1 SRVASVH
8 KDPLIK
14 VSVVTS
20 ARDIEAVVW
29 RRRDLVMSD
38 QDVDDV
44 AFLTGD
50 SQTGINKRSLYEH
63 NGVAVCSQKRAMFI
77 ATVAFATLFV
87 ISLIIAY
94 AGPQNECPCA
104 GEKPENLDD
113 ESSLNSSAPPVPLAT
128 NGEIFP
134 WDNVRLPAFV
144 KPTRYNITIHPNL
157 TTLEVKGQVTI
168 EFHVDKETN
177 FIVFHSKNLTI
188 TEKNVQNGKG
198 HQLNITRMLEYPG
211 AQQVYIQVREKF
223 KRRAHYILNLRFQY
237 WLSRELEGFYIS
249 TNNTAF
255 DGETLRYLATTHF
268 EPTYARSAFP
278 CFDEPQFKAKFKM
291 SIFRDRFHIALFN
304 MPVISTEDAG
314 FYMGTGLLRDD
325 FQESVEMST
334 YLVAFVVCDY
344 TRITRQTQKKVSVSV
359 YAPVDM
365 ISQAGF
371 ALSTAS
377 DAMDYF
383 EEFFGVH
390 YPLPKQENRIP
401 IPDFAAGAMENW
413 GLITYRETSIM
424 YDVDETSAADHQGV
438 AVVVA
443 HELAHQ
449 WFGNLVTMRWWN
461 DLWLNEG
468 FASYLEYLG
477 VDHIMPSWKM
487 MDQFILE
494 KTHPALSLDA
504 LASSHPISVAVHDPN
519 EIESIFDIISY
530 SKGASILYML
540 EKFLHQNTL
549 RNGLSDYLNIH
560 KYGNAETKDLWNVLS
575 KHANQSLDVK
585 AVMDTWTRQMGFPL
599 ITISRDGNVISASQK
614 RFLLTVSVSNETE
627 HSNESVSPFSY
638 KWYVPLSYYT
648 NQDIYKVRH
657 IWMNMTDVK
666 FEIPVD
672 TTWIKVNVNQ
682 SGFYRVMYSEDM
694 WESIIVA
701 LQHNH
706 TIFSPA
712 DRASL
717 IDDAFTLC
725 RAGIL
730 NATIPLNISLYLLHE
745 QDFVPWATAL
755 EHFQSWS
762 KLLSESAAYKQF
774 LEYMRKLL
782 EPAAK
787 YVEWEDSGTHLQKL
801 MRSDIL
807 ASAVL
812 CDVQSTVKL
821 ARKKFRDWMD
831 NGARI
836 PPNLREVV
844 YMAGI
849 KYGDVRDW
857 QYCWSKYNSTGVPS
871 ERKLL
876 LKALGVASDP
886 WILQRYLLTTLDRNL
901 VKPQDVKVVLAGV
914 AVNPEGQLLAWRHLK
929 AHWHYLQ
936 SMFGNSTYTMGTFIS
951 AVASHFT
958 TEYDYQETVK
968 FFKPMNVG
976 SGNRSLKQTL
986 ETIRL
991 NIHWVEQNQQVINT
1005 WLNDYLGR

>member
-1 SRVASVH
+1 
-8 KDPLIK
+8 
-14 VSVVTS
+14 
-20 ARDIEAVVW
+20 
-29 RRRDLVMSD
+29 MSD

-77 ATVAFATLFV
+77 ATIVFATLFV

-104 GEKPENLDD
+104 GEKPHDLGEETL
-113 ESSLNSSAPPVPLAT
+113 SNSTGQAVPLAT
-128 NGEIFP
+128 NGEVFP
-134 WDNVRLPAFV
+134 WNNVRLPNFV
-144 KPTRYNITIHPNL
+144 RPTRYTITVHPNL

-168 EFHVDKETN
+168 EFHVEKETN

-198 HQLNITRMLEYPG
+198 QLLNITRLLEYPA
-211 AQQVYIQVREKF
+211 AQQMYLQVKEKF
-223 KRRAHYILNLRFQY
+223 RRRGHYTLNLRFQF

-249 TNNTAF
+249 SYHTK
-255 DGETLRYLATTHF
+255 DGETKYLATTHF

-278 CFDEPQFKAKFKM
+278 CFDEPQFKARFKM

-304 MPVISTEDAG
+304 MPVINTEDAG

-344 TRITRQTQKKVSVSV
+344 KRITKQTQKKVSVSV
-359 YAPVDM
+359 YAPNEM
-365 ISQAGF
+365 ISQASF
-371 ALSTAS
+371 ALSTAA
-377 DAMDYF
+377 DAMDFY
-383 EEFFGVH
+383 EEFFGIP
-390 YPLPKQENRIP
+390 YPLPKQDLIA

-424 YDVDETSAADHQGV
+424 YDVDETSAAGHQWV

-449 WFGNLVTMRWWN
+449 WFGNLVTMKWWN

-487 MDQFILE
+487 MDQFILD
-494 KTHPALSLDA
+494 KTHPALNLDA
-504 LASSHPISVAVHDPN
+504 LASSHPISVAVHDPV

-530 SKGASILYML
+530 NKGASILYML
-540 EKFLHQNTL
+540 EKFLHQETL
-549 RNGLSDYLNIH
+549 CSGLNDYLNIH

-585 AVMDTWTRQMGFPL
+585 AIMDTWTRQMGFPL
-599 ITISRDGNVISASQK
+599 IIVSREGSTITARQK
-614 RFLLTVSVSNETE
+614 RFILTVNMKNETE
-627 HSNESVSPFSY
+627 HMNESISPFGY

-648 NQDIYKVRH
+648 NQHTGKVHH
-657 IWMNMTDVK
+657 IWMNMSDVK
-666 FEIPVD
+666 FDIPAD

-682 SGFYRVMYSEDM
+682 SGFYRVTYSNDM
-694 WESIIVA
+694 WQSIISA

-706 TIFSPA
+706 TDFSPA
-712 DRASL
+712 DRAGL

-725 RAGIL
+725 RAGVL
-730 NATIPLNISLYLLHE
+730 NASIPLNLSLYLLHE
-745 QDFVPWATAL
+745 QEYVPWATAL
-755 EHFQSWS
+755 EHFQLWS
-762 KLLSESAAYKQF
+762 KLLSESAAYKHF
-774 LEYMRKLL
+774 LEYMRRLL
-782 EPAAK
+782 EP
-787 YVEWEDSGTHLQKL
+787 VSRHVGWEDTGTHLQKL

-812 CDVQSTVKL
+812 CDVQIIVKQ
-821 ARKKFRDWMD
+821 AQKKFRDWMD
-831 NGARI
+831 KGTRI

-857 QYCWSKYNSTGVPS
+857 QYCWSTYNSTGVPS
-871 ERKLL
+871 ERKLF
-876 LKALGVASDP
+876 LKSLGVASDP

-901 VKPQDVKVVLAGV
+901 VKPQDIKVVLAGV

-951 AVASHFT
+951 AVTSHFT
-958 TEYDYQETVK
+958 TEYDYQEVLQ
-968 FFKPMNVG
+968 FFQPMNVG
-976 SGNRSLKQTL
+976 SGNRALKQSL

-991 NIHWVEQNQQVINT
+991 NIHWVKENQDVINN
-1005 WLNDYLGR
+1005 WLYDYLGR

>member
-1 SRVASVH
+1 MEEKSSRVASV
-8 KDPLIK
+8 KRDPLIK
-14 VSVVTS
+14 ISVVTS

-29 RRRDLVMSD
+29 RRRDIVMSD

-104 GEKPENLDD
+104 GEKPDNL
-113 ESSLNSSAPPVPLAT
+113 EEEGSLNSTATPVPLAT
-128 NGEIFP
+128 NGEVFP
-134 WDNVRLPAFV
+134 WDSVRLPSYV
-144 KPTRYNITIHPNL
+144 KPTRYNLTIHPNL
-157 TTLEVKGQVTI
+157 TTLEVKDLLNFQGFSMSYSTLNTNFPLKCWFEVKFGKVASQVTI
-168 EFHVDKETN
+168 EFHVEKETN

-198 HQLNITRMLEYPG
+198 HQFNITRMLEYPA
-211 AQQVYIQVREKF
+211 AQQVF
-223 KRRAHYILNLRFQY
+223 
-237 WLSRELEGFYIS
+237 
-249 TNNTAF
+249 
-255 DGETLRYLATTHF
+255 LATTHF

-304 MPVISTEDAG
+304 MPVVSTEDAG

-344 TRITRQTQKKVSVSV
+344 KRITRVTHKKVSVSV
-359 YAPVDM
+359 YAPEDM
-365 ISQAGF
+365 IPQASF

-377 DAMDYF
+377 DAMDYY
-383 EEFFGVH
+383 EEFFGVP
-390 YPLPKQENRIP
+390 YPLPKQDLIA

-449 WFGNLVTMRWWN
+449 WFGNLVTMKWWN

-504 LASSHPISVAVHDPN
+504 LASSHPISVAVHDPM

-599 ITISRDGNVISASQK
+599 ITISREGNTVTATQK
-614 RFLLTVSVSNETE
+614 RFILTVSVSNDTE
-627 HSNESVSPFSY
+627 QNNESISPFNY
-638 KWYVPLSYYT
+638 KWFVPLSYYT
-648 NQDIYKVRH
+648 NHNIHKVHH
-657 IWMNMTDVK
+657 IWMNMSDGTVYYSRHLFTTFAQFVAVK
-666 FEIPVD
+666 FEIPPE
-672 TTWIKVNVNQ
+672 TTWIKMNVNQ
-682 SGFYRVMYSEDM
+682 SGFYRVMYNEEM
-694 WESIIVA
+694 WESIIAA

-725 RAGIL
+725 RAGVL
-730 NATIPLNISLYLLHE
+730 NATIPLNLSLYLLHE
-745 QDFVPWATAL
+745 QEFVPWATAL

-787 YVEWEDSGTHLQKL
+787 HVGWDDSGTHLQKL

-844 YMAGI
+844 YIAGI
-849 KYGDVRDW
+849 KYGDVKDW
-857 QYCWSKYNSTGVPS
+857 QYCWSKYNSTGV
-871 ERKLL
+871 
-876 LKALGVASDP
+876 A
-886 WILQRYLLTTLDRNL
+886 Q
-901 VKPQDVKVVLAGV
+901 
-914 AVNPEGQLLAWRHLK
+914 
-929 AHWHYLQ
+929 
-936 SMFGNSTYTMGTFIS
+936 
-951 AVASHFT
+951 
-958 TEYDYQETVK
+958 

-991 NIHWVEQNQQVINT
+991 NIHWVQENQEVINN

>member
-1 SRVASVH
+1 
-8 KDPLIK
+8 
-14 VSVVTS
+14 
-20 ARDIEAVVW
+20 
-29 RRRDLVMSD
+29 M
-38 QDVDDV
+38 
-44 AFLTGD
+44 
-50 SQTGINKRSLYEH
+50 
-63 NGVAVCSQKRAMFI
+63 CI
-77 ATVAFATLFV
+77 ATIVFATLFV

-104 GEKPENLDD
+104 GEKPDD
-113 ESSLNSSAPPVPLAT
+113 LGEEGLSNSTSPPVPLAT
-128 NGEIFP
+128 NGEVFP
-134 WDNVRLPAFV
+134 WNNVRLPSFV
-144 KPTRYNITIHPNL
+144 HPTRYTLRIHPNL

-188 TEKNVQNGKG
+188 TEKNVQNRKG
-198 HQLNITRMLEYPG
+198 QQFNITRMLEYPA
-211 AQQVYIQVREKF
+211 AQQIYLQVKEKF
-223 KRRAHYILNLRFQY
+223 KVKGYYILNLRFQF

-249 TNNTAF
+249 SYHTE
-255 DGETLRYLATTHF
+255 DGETKYLATTHF

-304 MPVISTEDAG
+304 MPVVSTEDTG

-344 TRITRQTQKKVSVSV
+344 KRITRQTQKKVSVSV
-359 YAPVDM
+359 YAPNEM
-365 ISQAGF
+365 ISQASF
-371 ALSTAS
+371 ALSTAA
-377 DAMDYF
+377 DAMDYY
-383 EEFFGVH
+383 EEFFGVP
-390 YPLPKQENRIP
+390 YPLPKQDLIA

-424 YDVDETSAADHQGV
+424 YDADETSAAGHQWV
-438 AVVVA
+438 AIVVA

-449 WFGNLVTMRWWN
+449 WFGNLVTMKWWN

-487 MDQFILE
+487 MDQFILD
-494 KTHPALSLDA
+494 KTHPALNLDA

-540 EKFLHQNTL
+540 EKFLHQATL
-549 RNGLSDYLNIH
+549 RNGLNDYLNTH

-599 ITISRDGNVISASQK
+599 ITISRDKNTITAKQK
-614 RFLLTVSVSNETE
+614 RFLLTVSVNNETE
-627 HSNESVSPFSY
+627 QMNNESISPFGY

-648 NQDIYKVRH
+648 SQHPGNVHH
-657 IWMNMTDVK
+657 IWMNMSDVK
-666 FEIPVD
+666 FDIPPD
-672 TTWIKVNVNQ
+672 TSWIKLNVNQ
-682 SGFYRVMYSEDM
+682 SGFYRVTYSEEM
-694 WESIIVA
+694 WESLISA
-701 LQHNH
+701 LQQNH
-706 TIFSPA
+706 SVFSPA

-725 RAGIL
+725 RAGVL
-730 NATIPLNISLYLLHE
+730 NASVPLNLSLYLLQE
-745 QDFVPWATAL
+745 QDYVPWATAL

-774 LEYMRKLL
+774 LEYMRRLL

-787 YVEWEDSGTHLQKL
+787 HVGWEDTGTHLQKL

-812 CDVQSTVKL
+812 CDVQATVKP
-821 ARKKFRDWMD
+821 AQKKFRDWMD

-844 YMAGI
+844 YIAGI
-849 KYGDVRDW
+849 KYGDVKDW
-857 QYCWSKYNSTGVPS
+857 QYCWSKYNSTGIPS
-871 ERKLL
+871 ERKLF

-886 WILQRYLLTTLDRNL
+886 WILQRYLLTTLDRNM
-901 VKPQDVKVVLAGV
+901 VKPQDVKVVLGGV

-951 AVASHFT
+951 AVTSHFT
-958 TEYDYQETVK
+958 TEYDYQEVSQ
-968 FFKPMNVG
+968 FFRPMNVG
-976 SGNRSLKQTL
+976 SGNRSLKQSL

-991 NIHWVEQNQQVINT
+991 NIHWVQENQDVINS